1 MPSAQTWV
9 DYDLDDLSD
18 DELIDE
24 LESRDYRVL
33 HKDEVPD
40 VEEILYKIRQEY
52 ILCGPEEFRK
62 FIEKFLD
69 EEGLSV

>member
-1 MPSAQTWV
+1 MPYAQTWV
-9 DYDLDDLSD
+9 DYSLDDLSD

-40 VEEILYKIRQEY
+40 ADRILDKIRQEY

-62 FIEKFLD
+62 FIETFLN
-69 EEGLSV
+69 EKGLRV

>member
-1 MPSAQTWV
+1 MPYAQTWV

-18 DELIDE
+18 DDLIDE

-52 ILCGPEEFRK
+52 ILCDPEEFRK
-62 FIEKFLD
+62 FIEKFLG